1 MSDISLSVNNKN
13 LNPCEHKL
21 SEITRLLD
29 AERCN
34 EQVCR
39 SVALN
44 RLEVTYDLLIK
55 AADAG
60 GLSAVQL
67 QSVLLSIEHSMLVV
81 ESSGRERPVVV
92 W

>member
-1 MSDISLSVNNKN
+1 MLSAE
-13 LNPCEHKL
+13 LEA
-21 SEITRLLD
+21 SRLQLD
-29 AERCN
+29 AALCN

-55 AADAG
+55 AADAD
-60 GLSAVQL
+60 GLTADQVQ
-67 QSVLLSIEHSMLVV
+67 SILLSLEHSMLVV
-81 ESSGRERPVVV
+81 ESSGRERPVVI

>member
-1 MSDISLSVNNKN
+1 MRVAVHTVCVMVCETSRQQLSAA
-13 LNPCEHKL
+13 L
-21 SEITRLLD
+21 
-29 AERCN
+29 CN

-55 AADAG
+55 AADAD
-60 GLSAVQL
+60 GLTADQVQ
-67 QSVLLSIEHSMLVV
+67 SILLSLEHSMLVV
-81 ESSGRERPVVV
+81 ESSGRERPVVI

>member
-1 MSDISLSVNNKN
+1 MDIDNKHIAGFGEKFEA
-13 LNPCEHKL
+13 LRRQL
-21 SEITRLLD
+21 GAAL
-29 AERCN
+29 CN

-55 AADAG
+55 AADAD
-60 GLSAVQL
+60 GLTADQVQA
-67 QSVLLSIEHSMLVV
+67 VLLSIEHSMLVV
-81 ESSGRERPVVV
+81 ESSGRDRPVVI

>member
-1 MSDISLSVNNKN
+1 
-13 LNPCEHKL
+13 
-21 SEITRLLD
+21 LLD
-29 AERCN
+29 AALCN

-55 AADAG
+55 AADSG
-60 GLSAVQL
+60 GISAEQL
-67 QSVLLSIEHSMLVV
+67 QSVLMSIEHSMLVV
-81 ESSGRERPVVV
+81 ESSGRDRPVVV